1 MGRPHTRIHMESIQA
16 HSMTYALQSGG
27 EDITPSP
34 PHMRGLGGGGYGRN
48 DLPGTSGSNAE
59 QVRALQHVAFNMV
72 KAAVDVAA
80 AVRKLAADGIGLC
93 LSEDLALKGLNFHL
107 GVEEGRSLLRLVD
120 ATCLIMEHTGI
131 GVGYVLRLAG
141 GLLDQVLRTRRV
153 DDFLLFHFAV
163 GNTVAAG
170 SKFSGDKPA
179 TSIVS
184 KTAVEHGAEQNPDHD
199 EEQQKPSPAHSA
211 LGIIHNKNLMKLV
224 CI

>member
-1 MGRPHTRIHMESIQA
+1 MGRTHTRIHTESIQA

-27 EDITPSP
+27 ENITPSP

-59 QVRALQHVAFNMV
+59 QVRALQHVAFDMV
-72 KAAVDVAA
+72 KTAVDVAA
-80 AVRKLAADGIGLC
+80 AVRKLTADSVGLR
-93 LSEDLALKGLNFHL
+93 LSENLTLEGLDFHL
-107 GVEEGRSLLRLVD
+107 GVEEGRSLLRVID

-141 GLLDQVLRTRRV
+141 GLFDQVLRTRRV
-153 DDFLLFHFAV
+153 DDFLLFHFAI
-163 GNTVAAG
+163 GNAVAAASHHFASGKG
-170 SKFSGDKPA
+170 SIA
-179 TSIVS
+179 TES
-184 KTAVEHGAEQNPDHD
+184 AVEHGAEQNPDHD